1 MILQISLYYV
11 IDFLHIYIYYIIMV
25 FKLDSFAL
33 EGIDAVRVTV
43 EVHLSRGLPE
53 FVIVGLP
60 GKAVNESRQRVR
72 SAVINSGFE
81 FPVKKII
88 VNLSPADIKKDGSFY
103 DLPIALS
110 VLAASGQVQSGIYNK
125 SCFVG
130 ELSLDG
136 NINPVSGLVSMAE
149 EARDTGKTF
158 FFVPYR
164 IANQV
169 SFISDVKIVAC
180 KNLLEV
186 VGVLSGKERI
196 EKFIYKGN
204 DARDKHLYY
213 DFDFKDVKGQF
224 KAKRALEIAVGGR
237 HNLMLIGPPGSGKT
251 MLAKRA
257 VTIMPDLNLQEC
269 IDVTK
274 IYSLYKKSVNNLIWE
289 RPFRNP
295 HHTISR
301 IGLIGGGINPG
312 PGEISL
318 AHRGVLFLD
327 EFSQFPKNFIEDL
340 RQPLEN
346 REVVITRNHFSYS
359 FPCNFMLIVATNPCY
374 CGYFG
379 NDSRRCICSS
389 REIKK
394 FWKKMSGP
402 IMDRIDMRVS
412 IDRLPESSFINT
424 EYDECS
430 DTIKSRINKCI
441 DIQSHRFKGQNIVY
455 NSEIGINI
463 INEWLKDDKKIR
475 ELIYMVSKKY
485 DLTARGTVSILKVSR
500 TIADL
505 EGSNSIKE
513 HHVIEAL
520 NYRVSFNYNPDDSI
534 YM

>member
-1 MILQISLYYV
+1 
-11 IDFLHIYIYYIIMV
+11 MV
-25 FKLDSFAL
+25 FKLDSFTL
-33 EGIDAVRVTV
+33 EGIDAVKVSV

-53 FVIVGLP
+53 FIIVGLP

-72 SAVINSGFE
+72 SAVINSGFD

-110 VLAASGQVQSGIYNK
+110 ILAAGNQVVSEIWK
-125 SCFVG
+125 ESCFVG

-136 NINPVSGLVSMAE
+136 IINPVSGLVSMAE
-149 EARDTGKTF
+149 EARKAGKTF

-169 SFISDVKIVAC
+169 SFISGVKIVAC
-180 KNLLEV
+180 RNLLEAAD
-186 VGVLSGKERI
+186 VLSGKEGI

-204 DARDKHLYY
+204 DTGGKHFYY
-213 DFDFKDVKGQF
+213 NFDFKDVKGQL

-237 HNLMLIGPPGSGKT
+237 HNIMFIGPPGSGKT

-274 IYSLYKKSVNNLIWE
+274 IYSLYKKNVNNLIWK

-301 IGLIGGGINPG
+301 IGLIGGGISPG

-318 AHRGVLFLD
+318 AHMGILFLD

-379 NDSRRCICSS
+379 NDGKKCICSL
-389 REIKK
+389 REVKK

-402 IMDRIDMRVS
+402 IMDRIDMRVT

-424 EYDECS
+424 EYGECS
-430 DTIKSRINKCI
+430 DKIKNRIIKCI
-441 DIQSHRFKGQNIVY
+441 DIQSYRYRGQKISY
-455 NSEIGINI
+455 NSEIGIDSVNK
-463 INEWLKDDKKIR
+463 WLKDDKKIR
-475 ELIYMVSKKY
+475 DLIYTVSKKY
-485 DLTARGTVSILKVSR
+485 NLTARGMVSILKVSR

-505 EGSNSIKE
+505 ERSDSIKE
-513 HHVIEAL
+513 HHVIEAV
-520 NYRVSFNYNPDDSI
+520 NYRVSFNYNSDNSI
-534 YM
+534 CM

>member
-1 MILQISLYYV
+1 MI
-11 IDFLHIYIYYIIMV
+11 
-25 FKLDSFAL
+25 FKLDSFTL
-33 EGIDAVRVTV
+33 EGIDAVKVSV
-43 EVHLSRGLPE
+43 EVHLSRGLPD
-53 FVIVGLP
+53 FIIVGLP

-72 SAVINSGFE
+72 SAVINSGFD

-103 DLPIALS
+103 DLPIALAI
-110 VLAASGQVQSGIYNK
+110 LAASCQIKSEIWNE

-136 NINPVSGLVSMAE
+136 NINPVSGLISMAE
-149 EARDTGKTF
+149 KARYVGKTF
-158 FFVPYR
+158 FFVPYS
-164 IANQV
+164 IAEQV

-180 KNLLEV
+180 RNLSESV
-186 VGVLSGKERI
+186 EALSSSDKIGKS
-196 EKFIYKGN
+196 IYKGKIEAKRN
-204 DARDKHLYY
+204 FCYN
-213 DFDFKDVKGQF
+213 FDFKEIKGQF
-224 KAKRALEIAVGGR
+224 KAKRALEIAVGGM
-237 HNLMLIGPPGSGKT
+237 HNIMFIGPPGSGKT

-257 VTIMPDLNLQEC
+257 VTIMPDLNLEEC

-274 IYSLYKKSVNNLIWE
+274 IYSLYKKNVSGLVRE

-318 AHRGVLFLD
+318 AHRGILFLD

-346 REVVITRNHFSYS
+346 REIAITRNHFSYT
-359 FPCNFMLIVATNPCY
+359 FPCNFMLIVATNPCN

-379 NDSRRCICSS
+379 SNSGKCVCSLG
-389 REIKK
+389 EIRK

-402 IMDRIDMRVS
+402 VMDRIDMRVS
-412 IDRLPESSFINT
+412 VDRLPESSFINT

-430 DTIKSRINKCI
+430 EKIKSRINKCV
-441 DIQSHRFKGQNIVY
+441 DMQVKRFNGSNIVY
-455 NSEIGINI
+455 NSEAGIDT

-475 ELIYMVSKKY
+475 DLISMVSKKY
-485 DLTARGTVSILKVSR
+485 NLTARGMTSILKVSR

-505 EGSNSIKE
+505 EGVNFIKE
-513 HHVIEAL
+513 RHVIEAL
-520 NYRVSFNYNPDDSI
+520 NYRVSFNYDNNGDTSI
-534 YM
+534 TDI

>member
-1 MILQISLYYV
+1 MI
-11 IDFLHIYIYYIIMV
+11 
-25 FKLDSFAL
+25 FKLDSFTL
-33 EGIDAVRVTV
+33 EGIDAVKVSV

-53 FVIVGLP
+53 FTIVGLP

-72 SAVINSGFE
+72 SAVINSGFD

-110 VLAASGQVQSGIYNK
+110 ILAASGQIQSEIWNESY
-125 SCFVG
+125 FVG

-136 NINPVSGLVSMAE
+136 NINPVSGLISMAE
-149 EARDTGKTF
+149 EALNTGKNF
-158 FFVPYR
+158 FFVPYS
-164 IANQV
+164 IAEQV
-169 SFISDVKIVAC
+169 SFISDIKVIAC
-180 KNLLEV
+180 KNLSEAV
-186 VGVLSGKERI
+186 EALSNREKT
-196 EKFIYKGN
+196 EKFVYKG
-204 DARDKHLYY
+204 RSVVDKHFCYG
-213 DFDFKDVKGQF
+213 FDFKEVKGQF

-237 HNLMLIGPPGSGKT
+237 HNIMLIGPPGSGKT

-257 VTIMPDLNLQEC
+257 VTIMPDLNLEEC

-274 IYSLYKKSVNNLIWE
+274 IYSLYRKNVSGLIRE

-318 AHRGVLFLD
+318 AHRGILFLD
-327 EFSQFPKNFIEDL
+327 EFSQFPRNFIEDL

-346 REVVITRNHFSYS
+346 REIVITRNHFSYT

-379 NDSRRCICSS
+379 NDSGKCVCSL

-412 IDRLPESSFINT
+412 VDRLPETSFTNT
-424 EYDECS
+424 EYDES
-430 DTIKSRINKCI
+430 SKIIKSRVNKCMGMQ
-441 DIQSHRFKGQNIVY
+441 IQRFKGSNIVC
-455 NSEIGINI
+455 NSEAGIDT

-475 ELIYMVSKKY
+475 DLISMISRKY
-485 DLTARGTVSILKVSR
+485 NLTARGMASILKVSR

-505 EGSNSIKE
+505 EASVSIKE

-520 NYRVSFNYNPDDSI
+520 NYRVCFNYDNDSDASI
-534 YM
+534 NCM